1 MGADIHYNKN
11 KPLTIACK
19 RYMCMDIFIFFSVLF
34 RLFLL
39 GERCRCRK
47 VMKYNIT
54 RTKLLNIQ
62 ITYQRYSY
70 CNVLIFHHFMN
81 YGLKKYTCRFLVKQ
95 RKFWTFFFTIKNI
108 SSLFQSKLCLY
119 MSVIKTLQ
127 LCDNFLSLIL

>member
-95 RKFWTFFFTIKNI
+95 RKFWTFFLPLKIFLPFFSQSYVCICQ
-108 SSLFQSKLCLY
+108 SLKLC
-119 MSVIKTLQ
+119 SFVIT
-127 LCDNFLSLIL
+127 FYH

>member
-81 YGLKKYTCRFLVKQ
+81 YGLKKYTSRFLVKQ
-95 RKFWTFFFTIKNI
+95 RKFWTFFLPLKIFLPFFSQSYVCICQ
-108 SSLFQSKLCLY
+108 SLKLC
-119 MSVIKTLQ
+119 SFVIT
-127 LCDNFLSLIL
+127 FYH